1 MKSTA
6 KRLAA
11 GMLAA
16 LLALSL
22 SACEPADGQR
32 PKTAHPKRASY
43 KRRAALRLTCAT
55 AKRGWSPI
63 PARKET
69 SSCPA
74 CWAARR

>member
-22 SACEPADGQR
+22 SACE
-32 PKTAHPKRASY
+32 RASY